1 MTPAKRIFALILALL
16 FPAAALAEADPSAS
30 RLAALGF
37 LSERAPDMQL
47 AVRNFQTANGME
59 PTGALDEATAD
70 AIGRDDAQ
78 SKAGF
83 LEALAAKSAGGVLKS
98 GQSGEAVVK
107 LQGALAALGYYK
119 GASDGMFG
127 EGTKS
132 AVMAFQTANGLYP
145 SGEADQAVKF
155 KLYEGSPV
163 AWADFIQDK
172 LCKKGDSG
180 RGVRSLQRR
189 LRALGYFDGECAASF
204 GDRTERAV
212 TLFQKENALP
222 ETGQADDATCR
233 LLYSGRAKA
242 VTDDGVLREG
252 DAGED
257 VRALQFQLNRLG
269 YFTEGVSGQFREGT
283 LVALTFFEIASGRK
297 PTGAAD
303 QQLIALLNRADAVP
317 FGDAKKALAAS
328 AENVTGDA
336 LSAVAATAAQMQG
349 KQFPTGSDEL
359 FPGFSFVQYAFAKAG
374 VAITDPGQI
383 VGSSGGRVFDAN
395 ALSAG
400 DIVALERPF
409 DGGVRML
416 FSVYIGG
423 GRAAYVNADT
433 GYVVSGDL
441 NQMEY
446 GNAYVWNFR

>member
-1 MTPAKRIFALILALL
+1 MTARRALALILLL
-16 FPAAALAEADPSAS
+16 ILPAAALAEAVEPSVS
-30 RLAALGF
+30 RLTALGF
-37 LSERAPDMQL
+37 LSERSTDMRI

-59 PTGALDEATAD
+59 PTGVPDDATLDAL
-70 AIGRDDAQ
+70 GRDDAQ
-78 SKAGF
+78 SKAGY
-83 LEALAAKSAGGVLKS
+83 LESLAAKNAGGVLKS

-374 VAITDPGQI
+374 IAITDPGQI

-395 ALSAG
+395 ALEAG

-423 GRAAYVNADT
+423 SRVAYVNADT

-446 GNAYVWNFR
+446 DNAYVWNFR